1 MYYHVIDFYFS
12 KKSPINKHVG
22 AHVYAHVMHT
32 RVCVRVWVGG
42 GGLPHHSLLCLN
54 EAAAQ
59 LVRIPEVTICMQYI
73 VHLQISPDGAFIK
86 HTMQADV
93 SMDFHT
99 RLYTTASQGKI
110 LC

>member
-32 RVCVRVWVGG
+32 RVCVRVWVVG

-73 VHLQISPDGAFIK
+73 VHLQIAPDGAFIK
-86 HTMQADV
+86 HT
-93 SMDFHT
+93 
-99 RLYTTASQGKI
+99 RLMSAWTFIQDYIEQPPKVKI